1 VHSKFLQALGV
12 RRLARQLSASHP
24 STSLQLVAVQPG
36 FVPTTGLGRQASL
49 FARAGMYAMSY
60 LPLPFLESEEKAG
73 ETLCNALVKPLEA
86 FERDPTA
93 PQAAQAGVSE
103 TWLVKGGK
111 VARPDERTGDEALQ
125 DKWWPAELAD
135 E

>member
-1 VHSKFLQALGV
+1 
-12 RRLARQLSASHP
+12 
-24 STSLQLVAVQPG
+24 
-36 FVPTTGLGRQASL
+36 
-49 FARAGMYAMSY
+49 MYAMSY

-73 ETLCNALVKPLEA
+73 ETLCDALAKPLEA
-86 FERDPTA
+86 FERDATA
-93 PQAAQAGVSE
+93 QQEAQAGVSE